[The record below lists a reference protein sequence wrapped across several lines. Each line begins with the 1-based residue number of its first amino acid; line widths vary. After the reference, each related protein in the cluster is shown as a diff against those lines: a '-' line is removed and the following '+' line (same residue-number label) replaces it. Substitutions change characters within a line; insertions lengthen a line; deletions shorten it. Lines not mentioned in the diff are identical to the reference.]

1 MVFSSPL
8 FLFFFFPV
16 FFLLYYVLPAR
27 VRIPWL
33 LAGSLFFYAWGEPVY
48 VLLMA
53 GEILMIWLC
62 GLGIQSAR
70 DRGKTRQ
77 AALFLALGVLL
88 ALGAL
93 LYFKYANLFVTEY
106 RRLAGI
112 RKRWKS
118 IALPIGISFYTFQSL
133 SYLIDVWKGR
143 VQARRN
149 LLRLGAYISM
159 FPQLIAGPIVRY
171 GQIAE
176 DLDLLA
182 DGRKKPSLQEVSAG
196 MARMILGLS
205 KKVLLA
211 NQIASWCDSLWLH
224 KPANLSPGLLW
235 LMAAM
240 YALQIY
246 YDFSGYSD
254 MAIGMGRMLG
264 FRFSENFN
272 YPYVALSVRDFW
284 HRWHI
289 SLSTWFRDYVYIPLG
304 GNRKGALRTLLNLLI
319 VFALCGFWHGASWN
333 FLLWGLYYGLFLCL
347 ERLPFWRRMEKLPKL
362 LRWLLT
368 GAVVLVGWVLFQD
381 IGLDK
386 SLAMIGIMFG
396 APCTPAF
403 PVVSLFT
410 WKRALVLGCAVVGMF
425 PLLPFLKART
435 QNLTG
440 VPAALIR
447 GLAAVCLLALLALC
461 TQQLVSN
468 TYNPFIYFRF

>member
-16 FFLLYYVLPAR
+16 FFLLYYLLPSRAR
-27 VRIPWL
+27 MPWL

-62 GLGIQSAR
+62 GLGIQSGL
-70 DRGKTRQ
+70 DRGRRKQ
-77 AALFLALGVLL
+77 AALFLILGILL

-93 LYFKYANLFVTEY
+93 IYFKYANLFVTEF

-133 SYLIDVWKGR
+133 SYLVDVWKGR
-143 VQARRN
+143 VRARRN
-149 LLRLGAYISM
+149 LIRLGAYISM

-171 GQIAE
+171 EQIAG

-182 DGRKKPSLQEVSAG
+182 EGRKKPSLEEVCAG
-196 MARMILGLS
+196 LGRMILGLS
-205 KKVLLA
+205 KKVLIA

-224 KPANLSPGLLW
+224 KPQNLSAGTLW

-272 YPYVALSVRDFW
+272 YPYISTSVREFW
-284 HRWHI
+284 RRWHI
-289 SLSTWFRDYVYIPLG
+289 SLSSWFRDYVYIPLG
-304 GNRKGALRTLLNLLI
+304 GNRKGSLRTLLNLLI

-333 FLLWGLYYGLFLCL
+333 FLLWGLYFGLFLCL
-347 ERLPFWRRMEKLPKL
+347 ERLPLGKALERLPKPF
-362 LRWLLT
+362 RWVLT
-368 GAVVLVGWVLFQD
+368 GVVVLVGWVLFQD

-396 APCTPAF
+396 APSAPVF
-403 PVVSLFT
+403 PTISLFT
-410 WKRALVLGCAVVGMF
+410 WKRALVLGCALAGMF
-425 PLLPFLKART
+425 PLLPFLKSRAER
-435 QNLTG
+435 LTG
-440 VPAALIR
+440 APARVCRILS
-447 GLAAVCLLALLALC
+447 AVCLLILLALC
-461 TQQLVSN
+461 AQQLISN